1 MPVTNTI
8 QTQYKIM
15 TNNTTFK
22 PRWNSQQLDA
32 LCRNELR
39 LQWDNPDGIAAIKN
53 AVERYPMTH
62 NFHDLLFLL
71 EEKGI
76 KVKTGNGT
84 PIIYN

>member
-1 MPVTNTI
+1 M
-8 QTQYKIM
+8 
-15 TNNTTFK
+15 
-22 PRWNSQQLDA
+22 
-32 LCRNELR
+32 
-39 LQWDNPDGIAAIKN
+39 QWDNPDGIAAIKN